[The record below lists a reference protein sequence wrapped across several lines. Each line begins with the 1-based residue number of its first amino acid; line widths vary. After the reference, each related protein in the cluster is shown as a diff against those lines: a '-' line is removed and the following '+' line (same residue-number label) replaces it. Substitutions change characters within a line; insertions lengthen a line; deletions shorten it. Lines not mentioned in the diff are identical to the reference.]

1 MALLSCVTINRRA
14 INRSLLYNRYFS
26 RLADELRSE
35 QDHAQVLER
44 ERRSLD
50 CQMKDVQTKLD
61 EAEQLAMKGG
71 KKAVQRLEGRI
82 RELETQLDD
91 EQRRLVEGQ
100 KNHRRIER
108 RIKELSFQQDEDH
121 KNHERMQELV
131 DRLQNKVPTTKM
143 VNKTTLG
150 QAKVVLQ

>member
-1 MALLSCVTINRRA
+1 M
-14 INRSLLYNRYFS
+14 
-26 RLADELRSE
+26 RSE

-50 CQMKDVQTKLD
+50 VQMKDVQTKLD
-61 EAEQLAMKGG
+61 EAEQLALKGG

-131 DRLQNKVPTTKM
+131 DRLQNKVI
-143 VNKTTLG
+143 VNFT
-150 QAKVVLQ
+150 